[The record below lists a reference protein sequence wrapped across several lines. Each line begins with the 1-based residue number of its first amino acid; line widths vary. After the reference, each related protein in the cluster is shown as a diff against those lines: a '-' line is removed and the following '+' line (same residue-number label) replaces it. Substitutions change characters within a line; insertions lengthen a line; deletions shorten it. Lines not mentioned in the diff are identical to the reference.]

1 MHTSQMV
8 SDMCHK
14 ALSDGDV
21 KAICKNRGFSP
32 QEATS
37 RALFENFL
45 LSDIG
50 VEEALQELT
59 QREIILLYLLKMKHK
74 AVDISFFQPL
84 YDSQPGRNWRYS
96 TFTQRYQK
104 TFKQVKQALV
114 RRGILL
120 MAEDAG
126 AIDVNTKMERWRFR
140 FPKEF
145 EQFLPSPFKHTV
157 TFDEP
162 GEFNENLVRDKLL
175 EIVGERSSAARLKG
189 EQYRLHLIKGQ
200 LRLGDRRF
208 LVSHLQ
214 DWQKA
219 EWAFAIREPKIKHTV
234 PKTHALPLLEG
245 IAYALALL
253 KPQEWITPQ
262 ELSVL
267 LKVFTFWSPESKT
280 DVKLD
285 ADKIC
290 QAGWQWGRLIKYVAD
305 EQVYY
310 RLPDNNLL
318 AGTDLDP
325 GRYLHLTQAQTLGVN
340 LHLIPYQSLEYLSR
354 VADMKV
360 VDRQLEVS
368 PNLVIMGRM
377 MDSIQSHLLTAWL
390 QENAPAFAE
399 AMKTINRR
407 WGKQIVHQDLL
418 IAKIKDLS
426 LKVAI
431 QKTITDPDQIIF
443 LPQDF
448 IAFPRQQL
456 KTIEKLVNKSG
467 HVIKWVQAE

>member
-1 MHTSQMV
+1 MHTSLMV

-14 ALSDGDV
+14 ALSEADI

-50 VEEALQELT
+50 VEAALQKLT
-59 QREIILLYLLKMKHK
+59 QREISLLYLLKLKHK
-74 AVDISFFQPL
+74 AVDVSFFQPL
-84 YDSQPGRNWRYS
+84 YDNQPGQNWRYS

-104 TFKQVKQALV
+104 TFKQVKQSLV

-120 MAEDAG
+120 LAEDAG
-126 AIDVNTKMERWRFR
+126 AIDANAKMERWRFR

-145 EQFLPSPFKHTV
+145 EQFLPSPFKDTV
-157 TFDEP
+157 TFDHL
-162 GEFNENLVRDKLL
+162 GEFNESLVRDKLL
-175 EIVGERSSAARLKG
+175 EIVGQRSSSSRLKG
-189 EQYRLHLIKGQ
+189 KQYYIHLVNGQ
-200 LRLGDRRF
+200 LRLGDKRF

-214 DWQKA
+214 DWQKD
-219 EWAFAIREPKIKHTV
+219 EWAFAIRESKVKHTV
-234 PKTHALPLLEG
+234 SKTHALPLLEG
-245 IAYALALL
+245 ITYALALL
-253 KPQEWITPQ
+253 KAQEWITPQ

-267 LKVFTFWSPESKT
+267 LKVFTFWSLESKNE
-280 DVKLD
+280 VKLD

-290 QAGWQWGRLIKYVAD
+290 QVGWQWGRLIKHVAD
-305 EQVYY
+305 NQVYY

-325 GRYLHLTQAQTLGVN
+325 AHYLHLTQTQTLALN

-360 VDRQLEVS
+360 LDQQLEAS
-368 PNLVIMGRM
+368 PNLVKMGRVM
-377 MDSIQSHLLTAWL
+377 ASIQSHSLTAWL
-390 QENAPAFAE
+390 QENAPTFAE
-399 AMKTINRR
+399 AMKTINQR

-426 LKVAI
+426 LKVAL
-431 QKTITDPDQIIF
+431 QKAITAPNQIIF

>member
-1 MHTSQMV
+1 MFTSQVV

-14 ALSDGDV
+14 ALSQADI

-50 VEEALQELT
+50 VAEALQKLT
-59 QREIILLYLLKMKHK
+59 QREISLLYLLKLKQK

-84 YDSQPGRNWRYS
+84 YDSQPGRSWRYS
-96 TFTQRYQK
+96 TFTQRHQK
-104 TFKQVKQALV
+104 TFKQVKLALV

-120 MAEDAG
+120 MAEDTG
-126 AIDVNTKMERWRFR
+126 AINANTKMERWRFR
-140 FPKEF
+140 FPQEF
-145 EQFLPSPFKHTV
+145 EQFLPSPFKNTM
-157 TFDEP
+157 TFDAP
-162 GEFNENLVRDKLL
+162 GQFNESLVRDKLL
-175 EIVGERSSAARLKG
+175 EIVGQSSSASRLKG
-189 EQYRLHLIKGQ
+189 GQYRLHLVKGQ
-200 LRLGDRRF
+200 LRLGDKRF
-208 LVSHLQ
+208 LVSRLQ

-219 EWAFAIREPKIKHTV
+219 EWAFAIREPKTKYTV

-245 IAYALALL
+245 IAYAMSLL
-253 KPQEWITPQ
+253 KPQEWITPP
-262 ELSVL
+262 ELLVL
-267 LKVFTFWSPESKT
+267 LKVFTLWTPESKT

-285 ADKIC
+285 AGKIC
-290 QAGWQWGRLIKYVAD
+290 QVGWQWGRLIKHVAD
-305 EQVYY
+305 NQVYY

-340 LHLIPYQSLEYLSR
+340 LQLIPYQSLEYLSR

-360 VDRQLEVS
+360 VDRQLEAS
-368 PNLVIMGRM
+368 PNLVKMGRVM
-377 MDSIQSHLLTAWL
+377 ASVQSHPLTAWL
-390 QENAPAFAE
+390 PENAPAFAK
-399 AMKTINRR
+399 AIKTINRR

-426 LKVAI
+426 LKVTL
-431 QKTITDPDQIIF
+431 QKTITAPGQIIF

-448 IAFPRQQL
+448 IAFPRRQL
-456 KTIEKLVNKSG
+456 KTIKKLVNKSG
-467 HVIKWVQAE
+467 HVIKWIQAE